1 MSARSPVFVRLAGGL
16 ALFPAGLF
24 VVVIVGQ
31 AIQWATFTKAL
42 SGFGLLPVGDAPI
55 VFGAFVVTLEL
66 ATVGALLWPRTR
78 HMDAALAF
86 LLLNAFFWVVVSA
99 WPNSRRVT
107 ALHSRRESL
116 ISLWGGASR
125 GRISFE
131 HRLLPLMDDLRSSV
145 TENEH
150 PTFSCMIPRNA

>member
-86 LLLNAFFWVVVSA
+86 LLLNVFFWVVAIEFRIRGTRRTDSCRA
-99 WPNSRRVT
+99 TSFYSRLERPVVV
-107 ALHSRRESL
+107 
-116 ISLWGGASR
+116 
-125 GRISFE
+125 F
-131 HRLLPLMDDLRSSV
+131 V
-145 TENEH
+145 
-150 PTFSCMIPRNA
+150 